1 MSIGIPIMLL
11 HEALPHTVTVETRSG
26 DTYRGRLTAAE
37 DCMNVQ
43 LMDVSLTRRDGRV
56 AALSHVFIRGSKIRF
71 VIVPDVLAS
80 APMFKPAKTGGGG
93 GEGRRRRSGG
103 WPWEGRRW
111 DGGAREGTRLTGEGP
126 GAPVWTGVTVFA
138 RGAAALTWRRC
149 PLLVVFCMWVAC
161 CPPQRLLREAWLC

>member
-26 DTYRGRLTAAE
+26 DTYRGRLIAAE

-43 LMDVSLTRRDGRV
+43 LKDVSLTRRDGRV

-80 APMFKPAKTGGGG
+80 APMFKPAKGGAAGGGGAKSDGAGRGGGG
-93 GEGRRRRSGG
+93 GGG
-103 WPWEGRRW
+103 GVGG
-111 DGGAREGTRLTGEGP
+111 GGAGG
-126 GAPVWTGVTVFA
+126 
-138 RGAAALTWRRC
+138 RGAGMGRGRGRA
-149 PLLVVFCMWVAC
+149 
-161 CPPQRLLREAWLC
+161 

>member
-71 VIVPDVLAS
+71 VIVPDVLAA

-93 GEGRRRRSGG
+93 GGGGKPTAPVGGVAVGGEAAVWGGEGGDAL
-103 WPWEGRRW
+103 
-111 DGGAREGTRLTGEGP
+111 DGGGAS
-126 GAPVWTGVTVFA
+126 GAPVGTRVAVFA
-138 RGAAALTWRRC
+138 LGAAALRWRG
-149 PLLVVFCMWVAC
+149 
-161 CPPQRLLREAWLC
+161 

>member
-26 DTYRGRLTAAE
+26 DTYRGRLIAAE

-43 LMDVSLTRRDGRV
+43 LKDVSLTRRDGRV

-80 APMFKPAKTGGGG
+80 APMFKPAKGGATGLAWQVVAPFAAACRHFGWELVSWSLVSVYAHPSLAFVVPANVGFVVLSLGGGVG
-93 GEGRRRRSGG
+93 VLMMICWGSTPFAFSDVASPPLPSRR
-103 WPWEGRRW
+103 
-111 DGGAREGTRLTGEGP
+111 
-126 GAPVWTGVTVFA
+126 
-138 RGAAALTWRRC
+138 
-149 PLLVVFCMWVAC
+149 
-161 CPPQRLLREAWLC
+161 